1 MYELIDKVKEINP
14 LVVHYTN
21 EVTINDCANVTLALG
36 ASPLMSYSYEE
47 VEEVI
52 GISSAVVIN
61 IGTMNSSRLDLFVQA
76 GKAANKYNKPVIF
89 DPVGVFATK
98 TRSEFVNKLLNEV
111 KFDVVKGNVAEIK
124 YICGLDVNGKG
135 VDSFDDVE
143 DISEIVKKAA
153 KRLECVIVATG
164 VIDYVSD
171 GKNVIKIENGTAKL
185 KGITGTGC
193 MTGSLIGSFLGIG
206 KNRLESAAMGT
217 LVMGIAGELAD
228 EGNTPLG
235 SFKVKLM
242 DNINKLNKN
251 LIEEN
256 ARITKIE
263 EKINSFTFLYKKQKN
278 KKLDGKLT

>member
-124 YICGLDVNGKG
+124 YICGGGCRMKYEG
-135 VDSFDDVE
+135 VKDA
-143 DISEIVKKAA
+143 DIHEGEWTYKCKSKKHFYE
-153 KRLECVIVATG
+153 KMVLSNE
-164 VIDYVSD
+164 Y
-171 GKNVIKIENGTAKL
+171 
-185 KGITGTGC
+185 
-193 MTGSLIGSFLGIG
+193 F
-206 KNRLESAAMGT
+206 
-217 LVMGIAGELAD
+217 
-228 EGNTPLG
+228 
-235 SFKVKLM
+235 F
-242 DNINKLNKN
+242 
-251 LIEEN
+251 EE
-256 ARITKIE
+256 
-263 EKINSFTFLYKKQKN
+263 
-278 KKLDGKLT
+278 